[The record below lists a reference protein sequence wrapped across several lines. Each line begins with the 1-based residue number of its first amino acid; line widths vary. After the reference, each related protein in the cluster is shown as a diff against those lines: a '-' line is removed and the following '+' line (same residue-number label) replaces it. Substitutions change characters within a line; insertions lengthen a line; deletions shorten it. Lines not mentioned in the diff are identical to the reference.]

1 MNTYEHLLSP
11 ITILGRTYRNRI
23 GASPVGRLVLD
34 ANGDVVQS
42 EIEQFAS
49 KAKGGCGV
57 VSVGECFVDDE
68 YSCRENDT
76 PMVFDPQDT
85 VLLGKIS
92 RYARAIT
99 ENGAVALAELNHCG
113 QSKVGKACDNK
124 TAIGPMAWE
133 QEDGIHNIAMDE
145 AMMDHVA
152 ENFAKCAY
160 FMKLAGF
167 DGVVVFCGHGWL
179 LHQFLSPRLNRREDE
194 YGGSLENRARFPMM
208 VLRRI
213 RERVGKDFIMELRVS
228 GCELLPG
235 GMEVEE
241 VAQFC
246 RMAELAGLADVI
258 QVSQGVYREPVLS
271 REFSSMFHEA
281 ACNSMDA
288 MYIKQRVGIPVSVVG
303 GINSPE
309 IAEKIIAEGRCDI
322 VLLGRQLFADI
333 DFGNKVTC
341 GNADEVNHCVRCFR
355 CFPGPHEDVDPQEL
369 DMENGAPGGIPF
381 KECTVNP
388 MYGREEKTVGTAAV
402 KKNVLVIGGGIG
414 GMQAAIASA
423 DRGHSVTLL
432 EKTDRLGGILK
443 FCDTDVHKTDLKFF
457 REQLGRKLERRGVRV
472 LLNTEAGE
480 DLAEKYGPDYI
491 ICAVGS
497 HASVPPIKGIENAMH
512 ALEAYDAPEKVGHR
526 VVMIG
531 GGLAGCETGL
541 NLADQGKDVT
551 IIEMMPRL
559 APDGENLHR
568 AMLLHLLD
576 QKAKCHTEMRC
587 TEIGKDYV
595 LAQDSNGQEHR
606 FDCDTV
612 VFALGMK
619 SNSDMVEHLR
629 AAAGDIPFVTVG
641 DCLKVQQAAQAGF
654 DAYTE
659 AMKV

>member
-11 ITILGRTYRNRI
+11 ITILGKTYRNRI

-34 ANGDVVQS
+34 RDGNIVQS
-42 EIEQFAS
+42 EIEQFAN

-76 PMVFDPQDT
+76 PMVFDPEDT
-85 VLLGKIS
+85 VLLEKIS
-92 RYARAIT
+92 QYARAIT
-99 ENGAVALAELNHCG
+99 DNGAIALAELNHCG

-124 TAIGPMAWE
+124 IAIGPMSWE

-152 ENFAKCAY
+152 ENYAKCAY

-179 LHQFLSPRLNRREDE
+179 LHQFLSPRLNRRTDE

-208 VLRRI
+208 VLQRI
-213 RERVGKDFIMELRVS
+213 RDRVGKDFIMEIRVS
-228 GCELLPG
+228 GCELMPG

-241 VAQFC
+241 VAEFC
-246 RMAELAGLADVI
+246 RMAEKAGLADVI

-271 REFSSMFHEA
+271 REFSSMFHEP

-288 MYIKQRVGIPVSVVG
+288 KYIKERVGVPVSVVG

-309 IAEKIIAEGRCDI
+309 IAEQIIAEGRCDI
-322 VLLGRQLFADI
+322 ILLGRELFADI

-341 GNADEVNHCVRCFR
+341 GCADEVNHCVRCFR
-355 CFPGPHEDVDPQEL
+355 CFPGPHEDVDPAEL
-369 DMENGAPGGIPF
+369 DPENGAPGGIPF

-388 MYGREEKTVGTAAV
+388 MYGRSEKNTGTAAV
-402 KKNVLVIGGGIG
+402 KKNVLVIGGGVG
-414 GMQAAIASA
+414 GMQAAIAAA

-432 EKTDRLGGILK
+432 EKTGRLGGILK

-457 REQLGRKLERRGVRV
+457 RDQLGRKLERRGVRV
-472 LLNTEAGE
+472 LLNTGAGE
-480 DLAEKYGPDYI
+480 DFAAKYKPDYV

-497 HASVPPIKGIENAMH
+497 HAAVPPIKGIENALH
-512 ALEAYDAPEKVGHR
+512 ALEAYNEPEKVGQR

-551 IIEMMPRL
+551 IIEMLPKL

-568 AMLLHLLD
+568 AMLLHLLA
-576 QKAKCHTEMRC
+576 QKADCRTEMRC
-587 TEIGKDYV
+587 TKIGKDYV
-595 LAQDSNGQEHR
+595 IALDKNGDECR

-612 VFALGMK
+612 VFAVGMK
-619 SNSDMVEHLR
+619 PNSDTVELLR

-641 DCLKVQQAAQAGF
+641 DCFKVQQAAQAGF

-659 AMKV
+659 AMKI